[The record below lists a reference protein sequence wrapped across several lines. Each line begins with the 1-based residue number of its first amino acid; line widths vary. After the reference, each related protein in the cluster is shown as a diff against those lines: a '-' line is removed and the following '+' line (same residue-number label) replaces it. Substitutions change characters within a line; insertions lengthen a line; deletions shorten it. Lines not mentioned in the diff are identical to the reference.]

1 MLYHVANFF
10 SICYNRPMNKV
21 DDIEEQRQANG
32 LNSLSRTLDSFS
44 RKILGSRGF
53 VEVDILTEWD
63 KIVGSELA
71 QYSFPQKISFGKE
84 KNNGTLYL
92 AVPSGAYALE
102 LQQRSKFII
111 DRINTYFGYNAVS
124 NIKIIQNAG
133 MVPLQLPQEKKHKIS
148 VTQEQKDQITALTNE
163 INNEDLKN
171 ILIKLGENIFSEKN
185 TKTKE
190 GKK

>member
-1 MLYHVANFF
+1 
-10 SICYNRPMNKV
+10 MNKV

-32 LNSLSRTLDSFS
+32 LNRLSRTLDSFS

-111 DRINTYFGYNAVS
+111 DKINTYFGYNAVS

>member
-1 MLYHVANFF
+1 
-10 SICYNRPMNKV
+10 MNKV
-21 DDIEEQRQANG
+21 DNIETPHQANG

-44 RKILGSRGF
+44 RKILGARGF

-63 KIVGSELA
+63 KIVGPELA
-71 QYSFPQKISFGKE
+71 QYSFPQKINFGKE

-102 LQQRSKFII
+102 LQQRSKYII
-111 DRINTYFGYNAVS
+111 DKINTYFGYNAVS
-124 NIKIIQNAG
+124 NIKIIQNSG
-133 MVPLQLPQEKKHKIS
+133 MVPLQQPQKTAQKIS
-148 VTQEQKDQITALTNE
+148 VTKEQKEQITALTNE

-185 TKTKE
+185 TKNKE
-190 GKK
+190 EKNRGKNET